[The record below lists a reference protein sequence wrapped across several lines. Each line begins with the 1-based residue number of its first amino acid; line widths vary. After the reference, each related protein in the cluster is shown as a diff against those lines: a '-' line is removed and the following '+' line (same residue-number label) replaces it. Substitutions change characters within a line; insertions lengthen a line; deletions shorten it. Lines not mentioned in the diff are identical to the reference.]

1 MTQDS
6 ERRPPPLHA
15 SDAGAQS
22 TEARLLEVVR
32 RLVAETHPG
41 LESRVA
47 PGSELEHDLALDSLA
62 RVELLLRLG
71 EAFGVTLPERALAEA
86 ATVGDLLHFLGD
98 AAAVAPA
105 SMPAVGALLTPREAL
120 VVPTQAQ
127 TLVEALDWHASQHGD
142 RLHVLLYGEG
152 ETTEEITY
160 GALRDGARR
169 VATGLLSRGLQP
181 RQAVALMLPTGR
193 EYLASFFGVMIAG
206 GIPVPIYPPARLSQ
220 IEEHLRRHGRILANA
235 ECVKLI
241 TVAQA
246 KTLAFLLRGTVPS
259 LEEIVT
265 PDELA
270 HEPMPIAHRAQAD
283 DIAFLQYTSGSTGD
297 PKGVV
302 LTHANLLA
310 NVRALGEAVQVG
322 DADVFVSWLPLYHD
336 MGLIGAWLG
345 PLYFGFPLV
354 LMSPLTFLAR
364 PGRWLQA
371 IHRHRG
377 TISAAPNFAY
387 ELCARKLPDSELAGL
402 DLGCWRW
409 AFNGAEPVSPAT
421 LEAFATRLAGCGLR
435 REALAPV
442 YGLAECSV
450 GLAIPP
456 CGRGP
461 IIDVISRRGFA
472 ESREAVTVVAGGA
485 DAMQV
490 VGCGWALSG
499 HAMRVVD
506 DSDRELP
513 ERRIGHLQ
521 FRGPSATQGYYRN
534 TEATSRLRHG
544 EWLDTGDYAYMAA
557 GEVFLTGRAKDLII
571 RGGRNVYPYELEEA
585 VGDIPGVRKGC
596 VAVFGSADPANGT
609 ERLVVL
615 AETRE
620 QDEAAREALRLRIN
634 EAATDVMGMPAD
646 EVVLAPPH
654 TVLKTSSGKIRRA
667 ASRELFERGEIGT
680 VAPAMWRQLVR
691 LALPALHAR
700 AADVLRRGLAWLYGI
715 YAWVVFLALAAP
727 VWVMVAALQR
737 PRLSHYLTHHA
748 ARLFLR
754 LLFLP
759 VSASGLDRL
768 PAKAHVLV
776 VNHASYLD
784 AVILVALLPPRLG
797 YVFAAKREFVG
808 HWLPRLFFRGIG
820 AMFVER
826 FDARQGVEDVDAIIG
841 ALRQGESV
849 VVFPEGTFSRE
860 AGLRPFRMGAFVAS
874 ARADVPV
881 VPAGLCGVRA
891 VLRDRTW
898 LPRRGA
904 IRFEIGTVLAPAG
917 DDWATAVH
925 LRDGARAAILRHC
938 GEPDLSPRP

>member
-1 MTQDS
+1 MSRDS
-6 ERRPPPLHA
+6 ERRSPPVHA
-15 SDAGAQS
+15 ADAGQQS
-22 TEARLLEVVR
+22 AEARLLEVVA

-47 PGSELEHDLALDSLA
+47 LDSELERDLALDSLA

-71 EAFGVTLPERALAEA
+71 EAFGVTLPEQTLVEA
-86 ATVGDLLHFLGD
+86 VSVSDLLRFLGH
-98 AAAVAPA
+98 AAAAAPGGA
-105 SMPAVGALLTPREAL
+105 PAVGARLAPREAL
-120 VVPTQAQ
+120 AVPTQAQ
-127 TLVEALDWHASQHGD
+127 TLVEALDWHASQHPD
-142 RLHVLLYGEG
+142 RLHVLLYGEAG
-152 ETTEEITY
+152 ATEQITY
-160 GALRDGARR
+160 GALRDAARR
-169 VATGLLSRGLQP
+169 IATGLLSRGLQP

-193 EYLASFFGVMIAG
+193 DYLASFFGVMIAG

-220 IEEHLRRHGRILANA
+220 IDEHLRRHGRILANA

-246 KTLAFLLRGTVPS
+246 KTLAYLLRGTVPS
-259 LEEIVT
+259 LGEIVT
-265 PDELA
+265 AEELVR
-270 HEPMPIAHRAQAD
+270 EPMPIAHRAQAG

-310 NVRALGEAVQVG
+310 NIRALGEAIRV
-322 DADVFVSWLPLYHD
+322 DDSDVFVSWLPLYHD

-354 LMSPLTFLAR
+354 LMSPLAFLAR

-402 DLGCWRW
+402 DLSCWRW

-421 LEAFATRLAGCGLR
+421 LEAFASRLAACGLK

-456 CGRGP
+456 RGRGP
-461 IIDVISRRGFA
+461 VIDVISRRAFA
-472 ESREAVTVVAGGA
+472 ESREAITVATHAA

-490 VGCGWALSG
+490 VGCGRAIPG
-499 HAMRVVD
+499 HSMRIAD
-506 DSDRELP
+506 DSERELP
-513 ERRIGHLQ
+513 ERQIGHLQ

-534 TEATSRLRHG
+534 AEATRRLRHG

-557 GEVFLTGRAKDLII
+557 GEVYLTGRAKDLII

-585 VGDIPGVRKGC
+585 VGNLAGIRKGC
-596 VAVFGSADPANGT
+596 VAVFGSPDPANGT

-620 QDEAAREALRLRIN
+620 LDEAAREVLRRRIN

-667 ASRELFERGEIGT
+667 ASRELYERGEIGAA
-680 VAPAMWRQLVR
+680 VPPMWRQLLR
-691 LALPALHAR
+691 MALPALRAR
-700 AADVLRRGLAWLYGI
+700 AGDRLRRALAWLYGI
-715 YAWVVFLALAAP
+715 YAWVAFLTLGVP
-727 VWVMVAALQR
+727 VWALVAALQR
-737 PRLSHYLTHHA
+737 PRLGHYLTHYA
-748 ARLFLR
+748 SRLFLR

-759 VSASGLDRL
+759 VNASGLDRL

-784 AVILVALLPPRLG
+784 AVILVSLLPPRLG

-841 ALRQGESV
+841 ALRQGDSV

-874 ARADVPV
+874 ARADVPI
-881 VPAGLCGVRA
+881 VPAGLSGVRA

-904 IRFEIGTVLAPAG
+904 VRFEIGTVLAPAG

-925 LRDGARAAILRHC
+925 LRDGARGEILRHC
-938 GEPDLSPRP
+938 GEPDLSPRS